1 MTYSLGLLKLM
12 GIDIA
17 QDIVKQTHD
26 SADQRLWR
34 HVLLNAFE
42 DARLH
47 QSDRK
52 SSIYK
57 MEAHEWISQDCK
69 DFQTICWWSGWDPE
83 EVRSRYFKAVKKGE
97 ITFNDRQVKWIK
109 YYKKYL
115 ELKKIP
121 TKEQRAPVRRALI
134 IAREAVLNAT
144 STLVSNFIISQQS

>member
-1 MTYSLGLLKLM
+1 M
-12 GIDIA
+12 GINIA
-17 QDIVKQTHD
+17 QELIAQNHN

-42 DARLH
+42 DAQLQ

-57 MEAHEWISQDCK
+57 MEAHEWIAADTK

-83 EVRSRYFKAVKKGE
+83 EVRGRYMKAVKNGDV
-97 ITFNDRQVKWIK
+97 TFTDRQIKWIK

-121 TKEQRAPVRRALI
+121 TKEERAPVRKALHK
-134 IAREAVLNAT
+134 ARLAVFL
-144 STLVSNFIISQQS
+144 SLIHI

>member
-1 MTYSLGLLKLM
+1 M

-17 QDIVKQTHD
+17 KEVVAQNYQ

-34 HVLLNAFE
+34 HVLLNALE
-42 DARLH
+42 DARLE

-57 MEAHEWISQDCK
+57 MEAHEWIAADTK

-83 EVRSRYFKAVKKGE
+83 EVRGRYIKAVKNGDV
-97 ITFNDRQVKWIK
+97 TFNDRQVKWIK

-121 TKEQRAPVRRALI
+121 TKEERAPVRKALQK
-134 IAREAVLNAT
+134 AREAVFMAT
-144 STLVSNFIISQQS
+144 TALVTDLTVFQQA

>member
-1 MTYSLGLLKLM
+1 M

-17 QDIVKQTHD
+17 KEVVAQNYQ

-42 DARLH
+42 DARLE

-57 MEAHEWISQDCK
+57 MEAHEWIAADSK

-83 EVRSRYFKAVKKGE
+83 EVRGRYMKAVKNGGV
-97 ITFNDRQVKWIK
+97 TFNDRQVKWIK

-115 ELKKIP
+115 QLKKIP
-121 TKEQRAPVRRALI
+121 TKEERAPVRKALQKARA
-134 IAREAVLNAT
+134 AVFMAT
-144 STLVSNFIISQQS
+144 TALVTDLTVFQQA

>member
-1 MTYSLGLLKLM
+1 M

-17 QDIVKQTHD
+17 KEIVAQNYQ
-26 SADQRLWR
+26 SSDQRLWR

-42 DARLH
+42 DARLE

-57 MEAHEWISQDCK
+57 MEAHEWIAADSK

-83 EVRSRYFKAVKKGE
+83 EVRGRYMKAVKNGDV
-97 ITFNDRQVKWIK
+97 TFNDRQVKWIK

-115 ELKKIP
+115 QLKKIP
-121 TKEQRAPVRRALI
+121 TKEERAPVRKALQK
-134 IAREAVLNAT
+134 AREAVFMAT
-144 STLVSNFIISQQS
+144 TALVTDLTVFQQA

>member
-1 MTYSLGLLKLM
+1 M
-12 GIDIA
+12 GIDISR
-17 QDIVKQTHD
+17 DIVAQNHA
-26 SADQRLWR
+26 SATQRLWR
-34 HVLLNAFE
+34 RVLLNAVE
-42 DARLH
+42 DTQLL

-57 MEAHEWISQDCK
+57 MEAHEWIAEDNK

-83 EVRSRYFKAVKKGE
+83 DVRTRYLKAVRKGD

-121 TKEQRAPVRRALI
+121 TKEQRAPVREALNK
-134 IAREAVLNAT
+134 ARMAVFNAT
-144 STLVSNFIISQQS
+144 TTLVSNFIISQQA

>member
-1 MTYSLGLLKLM
+1 M

-17 QDIVKQTHD
+17 KEVVAQNYQ

-42 DARLH
+42 DARLE

-57 MEAHEWISQDCK
+57 MEAHEWIAADSK

-83 EVRSRYFKAVKKGE
+83 NVRGRYMKAVKSGDV
-97 ITFNDRQVKWIK
+97 TFNDRQVKWIK
-109 YYKKYL
+109 YYKKYMQ
-115 ELKKIP
+115 LKKIP
-121 TKEQRAPVRRALI
+121 TKEERAPVRQALHK
-134 IAREAVLNAT
+134 ARLAVFDAT
-144 STLVSNFIISQQS
+144 TAMVSNLSCMHPF

>member
-1 MTYSLGLLKLM
+1 M
-12 GIDIA
+12 GINITKEIVA
-17 QDIVKQTHD
+17 QNHS

-42 DARLH
+42 DARIQ

-57 MEAHEWISQDCK
+57 MEAHEWIAADTK

-83 EVRSRYFKAVKKGE
+83 EVRGRYMKAVKSGDV
-97 ITFNDRQVKWIK
+97 TFTDRQIKWIK

-121 TKEQRAPVRRALI
+121 TKEERAPVRKALHK
-134 IAREAVLNAT
+134 ARLAVFKAT
-144 STLVSNFIISQQS
+144 TAMVSNLSCMHPF

>member
-1 MTYSLGLLKLM
+1 M

-17 QDIVKQTHD
+17 KEVVAQNYQ

-34 HVLLNAFE
+34 HVLLNALE
-42 DARLH
+42 DARLE

-57 MEAHEWISQDCK
+57 MEAHEWIAADTK

-83 EVRSRYFKAVKKGE
+83 EVRGRYIKAIKNGDV
-97 ITFNDRQVKWIK
+97 TFNDRQVKWIK

-121 TKEQRAPVRRALI
+121 TKEERAPVRKALEK
-134 IAREAVLNAT
+134 ARMAVFNAT
-144 STLVSNFIISQQS
+144 TTLVSTFTVSQQA

>member
-1 MTYSLGLLKLM
+1 M

-17 QDIVKQTHD
+17 KEVIAQNYQ
-26 SADQRLWR
+26 SSDQRLWR

-42 DARLH
+42 DARLE

-57 MEAHEWISQDCK
+57 MEAHEWIAADSK

-83 EVRSRYFKAVKKGE
+83 EVRGRYMKAVKNGDV
-97 ITFNDRQVKWIK
+97 TFNDRQVKWIK

-121 TKEQRAPVRRALI
+121 TKEERAPVRQALHK
-134 IAREAVLNAT
+134 ARLAVFNAT
-144 STLVSNFIISQQS
+144 TAMVSNLSCMHPF

>member
-1 MTYSLGLLKLM
+1 M

-17 QDIVKQTHD
+17 KEIVAQNYQ

-42 DARLH
+42 DARLE

-57 MEAHEWISQDCK
+57 MEAHEWIAADSK

-83 EVRSRYFKAVKKGE
+83 EVRGRYMKAVKNGDV
-97 ITFNDRQVKWIK
+97 TFNDRQVKWIK

-115 ELKKIP
+115 QLKKIP
-121 TKEQRAPVRRALI
+121 TKEERAPVRKALQKARA
-134 IAREAVLNAT
+134 AVFMAT
-144 STLVSNFIISQQS
+144 TALVTDLTVFQQA

>member
-1 MTYSLGLLKLM
+1 M

-17 QDIVKQTHD
+17 KEVVAQNYQ

-34 HVLLNAFE
+34 HVLLNALE
-42 DARLH
+42 DARLE

-57 MEAHEWISQDCK
+57 MEAHEWIAADTK

-83 EVRSRYFKAVKKGE
+83 QVRGRYIKAVKNGDV
-97 ITFNDRQVKWIK
+97 TFNDRQVKWIK

-121 TKEQRAPVRRALI
+121 TKEERAPMRQALHK
-134 IAREAVLNAT
+134 ARLAVFNAT
-144 STLVSNFIISQQS
+144 TAMVSNLSCMHQF

>member
-1 MTYSLGLLKLM
+1 M
-12 GIDIA
+12 GINISK
-17 QDIVKQTHD
+17 DIVAQNHA
-26 SADQRLWR
+26 SATQRLWR
-34 HVLLNAFE
+34 RVLLNAVE
-42 DARLH
+42 DAQLL

-57 MEAHEWISQDCK
+57 MEAHEWIAEDSK

-83 EVRSRYFKAVKKGE
+83 EVRTRYLKAVRKGD

-121 TKEQRAPVRRALI
+121 TKEQRAPVRQALNK
-134 IAREAVLNAT
+134 ARMAVFNAT
-144 STLVSNFIISQQS
+144 TTLVSNFIVSQQA

>member
-1 MTYSLGLLKLM
+1 M

-17 QDIVKQTHD
+17 KEVIAQNYQ
-26 SADQRLWR
+26 SSDQRLWR

-42 DARLH
+42 DAQLE

-57 MEAHEWISQDCK
+57 MEAHEWVVADNI

-83 EVRSRYFKAVKKGE
+83 NVRDRYMKAVKNGDV
-97 ITFNDRQVKWIK
+97 TFTDRQVKWIK

-115 ELKKIP
+115 QLKKIP
-121 TKEQRAPVRRALI
+121 TKEERAPVRKALQK
-134 IAREAVLNAT
+134 AREAVFM
-144 STLVSNFIISQQS
+144 STTALVTDLTVFQQA

>member
-1 MTYSLGLLKLM
+1 M
-12 GIDIA
+12 GINISQDIIA
-17 QDIVKQTHD
+17 QNHA
-26 SADQRLWR
+26 SAAQRLWR
-34 HVLLNAFE
+34 HVLLNAVD
-42 DARLH
+42 DARLL

-57 MEAHEWISQDCK
+57 MEAHEWIAADSK

-83 EVRSRYFKAVKKGE
+83 HVRNRYFKAVKKGD

-121 TKEQRAPVRRALI
+121 TKEQRAPVRKALE
-134 IAREAVLNAT
+134 IARTAVFNAT
-144 STLVSNFIISQQS
+144 TALVSNFIVSQQA

>member
-1 MTYSLGLLKLM
+1 M

-17 QDIVKQTHD
+17 KEVVAQNYQ

-42 DARLH
+42 DARLE

-57 MEAHEWISQDCK
+57 MEAHEWIAADSK

-83 EVRSRYFKAVKKGE
+83 EVRGRYMKAVKNGDV
-97 ITFNDRQVKWIK
+97 TFNDRQVKWIK

-115 ELKKIP
+115 QLKKIP
-121 TKEQRAPVRRALI
+121 TKEERAPVRKALQKARA
-134 IAREAVLNAT
+134 AVFMAT
-144 STLVSNFIISQQS
+144 TALVTDLTVFQQA

>member
-1 MTYSLGLLKLM
+1 M

-17 QDIVKQTHD
+17 KEVVAQNYS
-26 SADQRLWR
+26 SANQRLWR

-42 DARLH
+42 DARLE

-57 MEAHEWISQDCK
+57 MEAHEWIATDTK

-83 EVRSRYFKAVKKGE
+83 EVRTRYMKAVKKGDV
-97 ITFNDRQVKWIK
+97 TFNDRQVKWIK

-121 TKEQRAPVRRALI
+121 TKEERAPVRKALEK
-134 IAREAVLNAT
+134 ARMAVFNAT
-144 STLVSNFIISQQS
+144 TTLVSNFIISQQA

>member
-1 MTYSLGLLKLM
+1 M
-12 GIDIA
+12 GINIA
-17 QDIVKQTHD
+17 QEVVAQNYQ

-42 DARLH
+42 DARLE

-57 MEAHEWISQDCK
+57 MEAHEWIAADTK

-83 EVRSRYFKAVKKGE
+83 EVRGRYMKAVKNGDVKF
-97 ITFNDRQVKWIK
+97 TDRQIKWIK

-121 TKEQRAPVRRALI
+121 TKEERAPVRKALHK
-134 IAREAVLNAT
+134 ARLAVFNAT
-144 STLVSNFIISQQS
+144 TAMVSNLSCMHPF

>member
-1 MTYSLGLLKLM
+1 M

-17 QDIVKQTHD
+17 QDIVKQTHQ

-42 DARLH
+42 DAQLL

-57 MEAHEWISQDCK
+57 MEAHEWIAADSK

-83 EVRSRYFKAVKKGE
+83 DVRGRYMKAVKNGDV
-97 ITFNDRQVKWIK
+97 TFNDRQVKWIK
-109 YYKKYL
+109 YYKKYMQ
-115 ELKKIP
+115 LKKIP
-121 TKEQRAPVRRALI
+121 TKEERAPVRKALQK
-134 IAREAVLNAT
+134 AREAVFMAT
-144 STLVSNFIISQQS
+144 TALVTDLAVFQQA

>member
-1 MTYSLGLLKLM
+1 M
-12 GIDIA
+12 GINIAEEVIA
-17 QDIVKQTHD
+17 QNYQ

-42 DARLH
+42 DARLE

-57 MEAHEWISQDCK
+57 MEAHEWIAADSK

-83 EVRSRYFKAVKKGE
+83 EVRGRYMKAVKNGDV
-97 ITFNDRQVKWIK
+97 TFNDRQVKWIK

-121 TKEQRAPVRRALI
+121 TKEERAPVRQALHK
-134 IAREAVLNAT
+134 ARLAVFNDTTAM
-144 STLVSNFIISQQS
+144 VSNLSCMHPF

>member
-1 MTYSLGLLKLM
+1 M

-17 QDIVKQTHD
+17 KEVVAQNYQ

-42 DARLH
+42 DARLE

-57 MEAHEWISQDCK
+57 MEAHEWIAADSK

-83 EVRSRYFKAVKKGE
+83 EVRGRYMKAVKSGDV
-97 ITFNDRQVKWIK
+97 TFNDRQVKWIK
-109 YYKKYL
+109 YYKKYFD
-115 ELKKIP
+115 EHP
-121 TKEQRAPVRRALI
+121 EWFGPAYKEKQVEQQMICTVNLLHVVAPQL
-134 IAREAVLNAT
+134 ARLH
-144 STLVSNFIISQQS
+144 

>member
-1 MTYSLGLLKLM
+1 M

-17 QDIVKQTHD
+17 QDVVKQTHQ

-42 DARLH
+42 DARLL

-57 MEAHEWISQDCK
+57 MEAHEWILQDHK

-83 EVRSRYFKAVKKGE
+83 HVRNRYFKAVKKGD

-121 TKEQRAPVRRALI
+121 TKEQRAPVRKALE
-134 IAREAVLNAT
+134 IARTAVFNAT
-144 STLVSNFIISQQS
+144 TALVSNFIVSQQA

>member
-1 MTYSLGLLKLM
+1 M
-12 GIDIA
+12 GINISK
-17 QDIVKQTHD
+17 DIVAQNHA
-26 SADQRLWR
+26 SAAQRLWR
-34 HVLLNAFE
+34 RVLLNAVE
-42 DARLH
+42 DAQLL

-57 MEAHEWISQDCK
+57 MEAHEWIAKDDK

-83 EVRSRYFKAVKKGE
+83 EVRTRYLKAVRRGD

-121 TKEQRAPVRRALI
+121 TKEQRAPVRRALH
-134 IAREAVLNAT
+134 IARMAVFNAT
-144 STLVSNFIISQQS
+144 TTLVTDLTVLQQA

>member
-1 MTYSLGLLKLM
+1 M

-17 QDIVKQTHD
+17 KEVVAQNYQ

-42 DARLH
+42 DVRLE

-57 MEAHEWISQDCK
+57 MEAHEWIAEDSR

-83 EVRSRYFKAVKKGE
+83 EVRGRYMKAVKSGDV
-97 ITFNDRQVKWIK
+97 TFNDRQVKWIK

-121 TKEQRAPVRRALI
+121 TKEERAPVRQALHK
-134 IAREAVLNAT
+134 ARLAVFNAT
-144 STLVSNFIISQQS
+144 TAMVSNLSCMHQF

>member
-1 MTYSLGLLKLM
+1 M

-17 QDIVKQTHD
+17 KEVVAQNYQ

-42 DARLH
+42 DARLE

-57 MEAHEWISQDCK
+57 MEAHEWIAADSK

-83 EVRSRYFKAVKKGE
+83 EVRGRYMKAVKKGDV
-97 ITFNDRQVKWIK
+97 TFNDRQVKWIK

-115 ELKKIP
+115 QLKKIP
-121 TKEQRAPVRRALI
+121 TKEERAPVRKALQK
-134 IAREAVLNAT
+134 AREAVFNAT
-144 STLVSNFIISQQS
+144 TTLVSNFIISQQA